1 MTGDDESIPGLV
13 ELRRAQVGTTSHTS
27 TEDLVRAAAR
37 ADRATVHPLV
47 LAALAV
53 LALELVAFSIYD
65 LLGLEGADTHDSRHL
80 GSFNLAYAVAIATV
94 IHRPARARVI
104 LPVAVVLGV
113 ALAITAVVD
122 VASGEVPLIGEAT
135 HLAELISIPLIW
147 TIATGRA
154 RTRR

>member
-1 MTGDDESIPGLV
+1 
-13 ELRRAQVGTTSHTS
+13 
-27 TEDLVRAAAR
+27 
-37 ADRATVHPLV
+37 
-47 LAALAV
+47 
-53 LALELVAFSIYD
+53 
-65 LLGLEGADTHDSRHL
+65 
-80 GSFNLAYAVAIATV
+80 
-94 IHRPARARVI
+94 VI

-122 VASGEVPLIGEAT
+122 VASGAVPLIGEAT

>member
-1 MTGDDESIPGLV
+1 M
-13 ELRRAQVGTTSHTS
+13 
-27 TEDLVRAAAR
+27 RAAAR
-37 ADRATVHPLV
+37 ADRATVHPVV

-65 LLGLEGADTHDSRHL
+65 LLGLRGADTHDSRHL

-94 IHRPARARVI
+94 VHRPARARVI
-104 LPVAVVLGV
+104 LPVAVVLGA
-113 ALAITAVVD
+113 ALAITAAVD
-122 VASGEVPLIGEAT
+122 VASGKVPLVGEAS

-147 TIATGRA
+147 AIAAGRA